1 MVTGFTVVDE
11 IVEYNVVTI
20 ELVDEVCAFPV
31 VCVMGDDEVCG
42 QLVCELT
49 VV

>member
-1 MVTGFTVVDE
+1 MVS
-11 IVEYNVVTI
+11 I

-31 VCVMGDDEVCG
+31 VCVMGDEEVCG